1 MSPRTDFQGALPS
14 LIHALT
20 QCVEAQTTFIHG
32 VEKLLQ
38 ASATGQPSTPSN
50 RELLTVR
57 ELAAAIPI
65 GRAAIRRLAKS
76 NQIPSTRLGNKL
88 VFNLNAVLAALN
100 KHKSAEKRPHGKGQ
114 STSKCEETTL

>member
-1 MSPRTDFQGALPS
+1 MSPRTDFQGALPR

-20 QCVEAQTTFIHG
+20 QCVEAQTAFIHG
-32 VEKLLQ
+32 VETLLQ
-38 ASATGQPSTPSN
+38 TSATAQPSASSN

-57 ELAAAIPI
+57 ELTEALPI

-100 KHKSAEKRPHGKGQ
+100 KPKSTEKRPHGKGQ
-114 STSKCEETTL
+114 STPKCEETTL